1 MVPLVV
7 NRKIF
12 SLVNYRI
19 LTGGLADF
27 RRFVGTGHYSM
38 LVMAPEF
45 LRSGR
50 LVLLIEVASIELLI
64 TWPNIEYMVF
74 NGLGR

>member
-1 MVPLVV
+1 
-7 NRKIF
+7 
-12 SLVNYRI
+12 
-19 LTGGLADF
+19 
-27 RRFVGTGHYSM
+27 M

-64 TWPNIEYMVF
+64 TWPNIEYVVF
-74 NGLGR
+74 NELVR